1 VDGQQGYL
9 GEVDDE
15 LSKLGVAAG
24 LRLEPARDGLRHRLQ
39 QQRAEL
45 RDREYHLFSS
55 STTAASPLGSRTNL
69 SPPTLSSRLRSLEF
83 RRPAAAAAAE
93 GKKFYTSLL

>member
-9 GEVDDE
+9 GEVDDK
-15 LSKLGVAAG
+15 LPKLGVAAG

-45 RDREYHLFSS
+45 RDREYHLFSP
-55 STTAASPLGSRTNL
+55 STTAAEPSFLERIFCRRRL
-69 SPPTLSSRLRSLEF
+69 FPP
-83 RRPAAAAAAE
+83 A
-93 GKKFYTSLL
+93 

>member
-1 VDGQQGYL
+1 MGSRRYL
-9 GEVDDE
+9 SEVNDE
-15 LSKLGVAAG
+15 LPELGVAAG

-55 STTAASPLGSRTNL
+55 TTAASPLRFLSGS
-69 SPPTLSSRLRSLEF
+69 S
-83 RRPAAAAAAE
+83 PAADCSGALE
-93 GKKFYTSLL
+93 VRRIRETSGGGGGLDSA